1 MIKNKIMKTKVI
13 EIQEV
18 NVDELADLISEK
30 LLLKLEA
37 FKKELDKKE
46 EVLLR
51 REEVQKILKVSLV
64 TIWHWTKLDILKSY
78 RLGNRIYYKKQEVLD
93 SLQKANCFDD

>member
-1 MIKNKIMKTKVI
+1 MKTKVI

-18 NVDELADLISEK
+18 NVEELAELISEK
-30 LLLKLEA
+30 LLHKLEV
-37 FKKELDKKE
+37 FKKELDKNE

-64 TIWHWTKLDILKSY
+64 TIWNWTKIGLLKSY
-78 RLGNRIYYKKQEVLD
+78 RLGNRIYYKKHEVLD
-93 SLQKANCFDD
+93 SLQRTSMDD